1 MSSAYSLH
9 ALRTLLAKPDPT
21 VGVVV
26 RVTATQVEVATVQ
39 GLISA
44 RAAGGLQPGQP
55 VTLQHGMARA
65 RAPTRAVYPL

>member
-44 RAAGGLQPGQP
+44 RAAGGLQPGQRVRLRHGTAYADA
-55 VTLQHGMARA
+55 VTG
-65 RAPTRAVYPL
+65 AVYPL